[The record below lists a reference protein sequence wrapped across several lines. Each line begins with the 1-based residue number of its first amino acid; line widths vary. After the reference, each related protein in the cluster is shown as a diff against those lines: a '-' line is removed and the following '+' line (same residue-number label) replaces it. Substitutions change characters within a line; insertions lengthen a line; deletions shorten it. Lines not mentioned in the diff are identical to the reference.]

1 VRDFSFKFPPTP
13 PIRFALST
21 FARSKAAMRN
31 AYDPPPDPNE
41 SPAKG
46 HRMKAENLLAELN
59 RLRKDI
65 DEDKSDIEW
74 LTLHHVFCFV
84 SYKIGEF
91 QKYVEQQDAE
101 GAFDEYD
108 G

>member
-1 VRDFSFKFPPTP
+1 
-13 PIRFALST
+13 
-21 FARSKAAMRN
+21 
-31 AYDPPPDPNE
+31 
-41 SPAKG
+41 
-46 HRMKAENLLAELN
+46 MKAETLLAELN

-65 DEDKSDIEW
+65 DEDRSDIEW

-84 SYKIGEF
+84 SYKMADF

-101 GAFDEYD
+101 GAFDEFE